1 MKRTY
6 ILLLLSYLLGSSV
19 ILTAQDYSS
28 LPEFQISQE
37 EIASH
42 VFFLASDELKG
53 RRTGEEG
60 NNVASRY
67 IAEQFRSYGL
77 KTPPGQDSYF
87 QTIMF
92 EQKMAMGES
101 TIEAEEGQIDA
112 ANCVMLNG
120 EKIDAEGELVFVRN
134 GWVDEEKGIDDYKG
148 LDVYGKI
155 VLAQVGI
162 PGETSIRKMLS
173 ASPKKRAIAEE
184 KGAIALI
191 EVYRETFPWNYIS
204 RAIGSGRMSVKEPNQ
219 IVSNLPHFWVNN
231 QDQQHTEKLADG
243 KTITLKGGGIENNS
257 KYSSNVIGIIEG
269 SDPEKKEEFMVLTAH
284 FDHIGV
290 SKPSEAGGD
299 SINNGARDNAM
310 GVAALL
316 TAAKALQEKKPARS
330 IIVMALTAE
339 EIGLIGSQYYVDH
352 PLIPLNKTVF
362 NLNSDGAGYTDTS
375 LIAIMGYDRVGTKAE
390 FDIACERLGVTPF
403 ADPAPEQNLFDRSD
417 NVSFARKGIPAPT
430 MSPGF
435 EAFTQELMQHYHSTS
450 DEAESLNLNYV
461 ATFARTFAHAARL
474 IANKDLTPRWVE
486 GDKYEEVSKEL
497 YQLD

>member
-1 MKRTY
+1 MKRIY
-6 ILLLLSYLLGSSV
+6 GLLLLPILFGNPFLLQ
-19 ILTAQDYSS
+19 AQDYTT

-101 TIEAEEGQIDA
+101 TIETEEGEIGA
-112 ANCVMLNG
+112 STCVMLNG
-120 EKIDAEGELVFVRN
+120 DKINLEGELVFVKN
-134 GWVDEEKGIDDYKG
+134 GWVDEEKGIDDYEG

-162 PGETSIRKMLS
+162 PGETSIRKMLA
-173 ASPKKRAIAEE
+173 ASPQKRATAEE
-184 KGAIALI
+184 KGAIAI
-191 EVYRETFPWNYIS
+191 VEVYRETFPWNYIS
-204 RAIGSGRMSVKEPNQ
+204 RAIGSGRMSVKEPDQ
-219 IVSNLPHFWVNN
+219 LVSNLPHFWVNN
-231 QDQQHTEKLADG
+231 QDQQQTEKLADS
-243 KTITLKGGGIENNS
+243 KMITLKGGGIANNS

-269 SDPEKKEEFMVLTAH
+269 KNPEKKDEYVVLTAH

-375 LIAIMGYDRVGTKAE
+375 LIAIMGYDRVGAKKE
-390 FDIACERLGVTPF
+390 FDLACERLGVEPF

-450 DEAESLNLNYV
+450 DEAESLNLNYL
-461 ATFARTFAHAARL
+461 ATFARTFAHTARL

-486 GDKYEEVSKEL
+486 GDKYEEISKQLYEL
-497 YQLD
+497 D

>member
-1 MKRTY
+1 MKRIYTL
-6 ILLLLSYLLGSSV
+6 ILLSTLLGNS
-19 ILTAQDYSS
+19 LFLQAQDYTT

-77 KTPPGQDSYF
+77 KTPPGQDTYF
-87 QTIMF
+87 QTIEF
-92 EQKMAMGES
+92 EKKMAMGES
-101 TIEAEEGQIDA
+101 RIETEAGGIDA
-112 ANCVMLNG
+112 TTCVMLNG
-120 EKIDAEGELVFVRN
+120 DKINSEGELVFVKN
-134 GWVDEEKGIDDYKG
+134 GWVDEEKDIDDYKG

-162 PGETSIRKMLS
+162 PGETSIRKMLAAS
-173 ASPKKRAIAEE
+173 AKKRILAEE
-184 KGAIALI
+184 KGAIALV
-191 EVYRETFPWNYIS
+191 EVYRETYPWRYIS
-204 RAIGSGRMSVKEPNQ
+204 RAIGSGRMSVKEPDQ
-219 IVSNLPHFWVNN
+219 LISSLPHFWVNN
-231 QDQQHTEKLADG
+231 QDQQQSDKLVDG
-243 KTITLKGGGIENNS
+243 KEVHIKGDGLEKSS
-257 KYSSNVIGIIEG
+257 KYSNNVIGIIEG
-269 SDPEKKEEFMVLTAH
+269 NSLQKKDEYMVLTAH
-284 FDHIGV
+284 FDHIGI

-362 NLNSDGAGYTDTS
+362 NLNSDGAGYTDTT
-375 LIAIMGYDRVGTKAE
+375 LVAIMGYDRVGAKEE
-390 FDIACERLGVTPF
+390 FDLACERLGVKPF

-430 MSPGF
+430 ISPGF
-435 EAFTQELMQHYHSTS
+435 EAFTHELMQHYHSTS

-497 YQLD
+497 YQLE